1 MTLPFQQ
8 SPLLRASAQPAL
20 FFFFNAPPTPEFSP
34 LPLPAPLPTF
44 PLASA
49 GDAPFPARP
58 ATLLADPPHA
68 FGPIAPLL
76 ADADL
81 TMVNFES
88 AVTDR
93 GTPQPKQFHFRAA
106 TSSFEA
112 IKSAGIDVV
121 TFANNHVLD
130 YGQVGLADTLAAVQA
145 ARFPYAGIGTN
156 ADAAWRPW
164 LTTVTG
170 RRIAI
175 IGISQVDELAST
187 WVATASRPGA

>member
-1 MTLPFQQ
+1 
-8 SPLLRASAQPAL
+8 
-20 FFFFNAPPTPEFSP
+20 
-34 LPLPAPLPTF
+34 
-44 PLASA
+44 
-49 GDAPFPARP
+49 
-58 ATLLADPPHA
+58 
-68 FGPIAPLL
+68 
-76 ADADL
+76 
-81 TMVNFES
+81 MVNFES

-145 ARFPYAGIGTN
+145 ARVPYVGIGTN

-164 LTTVTG
+164 LTTVKG

-175 IGISQVDELAST
+175 IGISQGDELAST
-187 WVATASRPGA
+187 WAATATRPGQAHATDRTPTPPASRAAPQQAET